1 MLFNSNSIT
10 FETIP
15 KPFDFRTFLGPSE
28 KIRTSGL
35 LNPMVP
41 VKSEIRKLV
50 HENVKT
56 LRNSITF
63 SALFYVQYIVFFYI
77 PVKIPVR
84 KITLKTA
91 FGSTQNLTGTT
102 FKRPFQR
109 VPNFGLIDRFK
120 RRLER
125 PERSEKEKKQ

>member
-1 MLFNSNSIT
+1 LC
-10 FETIP
+10 
-15 KPFDFRTFLGPSE
+15 
-28 KIRTSGL
+28 
-35 LNPMVP
+35 
-41 VKSEIRKLV
+41 
-50 HENVKT
+50 
-56 LRNSITF
+56 
-63 SALFYVQYIVFFYI
+63 FFYI

-84 KITLKTA
+84 KTALKTA
-91 FGSTQNLTGTT
+91 FGNVQNLTGTT